1 MPIFFLLGG
10 KALLGVSAKAAGTK
24 IVLEA
29 IGAASVFF
37 TTFGLEKIFN

>member
-10 KALLGVSAKAAGTK
+10 KALLGVTGKAAGTK

-29 IGAASVFF
+29 IGAASAFF
-37 TTFGLEKIFN
+37 TEYGLRYIFN